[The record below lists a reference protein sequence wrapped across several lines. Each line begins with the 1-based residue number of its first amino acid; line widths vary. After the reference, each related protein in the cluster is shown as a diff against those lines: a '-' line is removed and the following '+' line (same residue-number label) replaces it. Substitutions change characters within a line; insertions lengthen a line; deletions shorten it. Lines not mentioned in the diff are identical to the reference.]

1 MAELVVVAVE
11 EGLAPE
17 LVVVLAKVVGIPA
30 DDAVELK
37 GVLEIANAEARIVV
51 DVSVETEEL
60 VVTFVLVDVT
70 PTDVVL
76 LDNVVLADCIT
87 NAPIKAVCVVDFV
100 DVISVEV
107 EEVSVDV
114 VDSDGE
120 DSNAEVEDLFADVV
134 ELEDTDDEVDEPIVN
149 VDTVTM
155 LKFVEK
161 AEVVGLGSTVEVVD
175 SVVEV
180 GVPAIEVVESAADK
194 DVKED
199 AVFDALNPVVDV
211 EAVVEGVD
219 RVLSCCSCGLRS

>member
-87 NAPIKAVCVVDFV
+87 NAPIKAVCVV
-100 DVISVEV
+100 
-107 EEVSVDV
+107 EE
-114 VDSDGE
+114 
-120 DSNAEVEDLFADVV
+120 
-134 ELEDTDDEVDEPIVN
+134 I
-149 VDTVTM
+149 
-155 LKFVEK
+155 
-161 AEVVGLGSTVEVVD
+161 
-175 SVVEV
+175 
-180 GVPAIEVVESAADK
+180 II
-194 DVKED
+194 
-199 AVFDALNPVVDV
+199 
-211 EAVVEGVD
+211 
-219 RVLSCCSCGLRS
+219 